1 MEHSEN
7 GKEAHVTGLE
17 DKRSRGAE
25 GSWGASRA
33 GPGRCGEESWYLS
46 REPVELS
53 TTVHLNRRPCP
64 RGRGD
69 PPSHTERPAAAV
81 PVPSFQAKR
90 RWGKRRHR
98 EGGSHRHLP
107 PERQHLLLPRWLLF
121 QTRLQLPALWFPRLR
136 CGPFPPCTHGNAMNG
151 PAEPRS
157 LG

>member
-90 RWGKRRHR
+90 RRGKRRHR

-107 PERQHLLLPRWLLF
+107 PERR
-121 QTRLQLPALWFPRLR
+121 PALWFLRLR
-136 CGPFPPCTHGNAMNG
+136 CDPYPPCTHGNAMNG